1 MTAEIRDIPQTL
13 ADQLGC
19 TRNELIDY
27 LQLNIFP
34 KGAFSADAVM
44 ELCRICIENKLSP
57 FAGHVY
63 AMTRMN
69 RAKGGQSV
77 TIGIKTS
84 GWTKILNDQ
93 QSYDGMEVLFSNTTT
108 SWCGHTVPEFLTVKI
123 YKKNQRFP
131 FCEIFR
137 FVEWAQANNPV
148 WKQQP
153 LAMFQKRVMA
163 SAVRDCY
170 GLGVMIEEEEEIA
183 TATEETSSMVVNNNA
198 TATAEP
204 TANSVLSTPAV
215 NTENVAPAPAP
226 QPHSKN
232 YDVIANKVKSI
243 NNPVLVPKMKEWL
256 GEKLKQKH
264 INQAEYQE
272 LTETIDRM
280 FAPVGEPA
288 PQYDEYQ
295 QQIDENVNYM
305 NVA

>member
-93 QSYDGMEVLFSNTTT
+93 KDYDGMEILFSNTT
-108 SWCGHTVPEFLTVKI
+108 I
-123 YKKNQRFP
+123 
-131 FCEIFR
+131 
-137 FVEWAQANNPV
+137 
-148 WKQQP
+148 
-153 LAMFQKRVMA
+153 
-163 SAVRDCY
+163 
-170 GLGVMIEEEEEIA
+170 
-183 TATEETSSMVVNNNA
+183 
-198 TATAEP
+198 
-204 TANSVLSTPAV
+204 STGI
-215 NTENVAPAPAP
+215 
-226 QPHSKN
+226 S
-232 YDVIANKVKSI
+232 DS
-243 NNPVLVPKMKEWL
+243 
-256 GEKLKQKH
+256 
-264 INQAEYQE
+264 
-272 LTETIDRM
+272 
-280 FAPVGEPA
+280 
-288 PQYDEYQ
+288 
-295 QQIDENVNYM
+295 
-305 NVA
+305 

>member
-1 MTAEIRDIPQTL
+1 
-13 ADQLGC
+13 
-19 TRNELIDY
+19 
-27 LQLNIFP
+27 
-34 KGAFSADAVM
+34 
-44 ELCRICIENKLSP
+44 
-57 FAGHVY
+57 
-63 AMTRMN
+63 
-69 RAKGGQSV
+69 
-77 TIGIKTS
+77 
-84 GWTKILNDQ
+84 
-93 QSYDGMEVLFSNTTT
+93 
-108 SWCGHTVPEFLTVKI
+108 
-123 YKKNQRFP
+123 
-131 FCEIFR
+131 
-137 FVEWAQANNPV
+137 
-148 WKQQP
+148 
-153 LAMFQKRVMA
+153 MA

-204 TANSVLSTPAV
+204 TANSVVSTPAV
-215 NTENVAPAPAP
+215 NTENVAPAQAP